1 MLPTEMDRITI
12 AYSLGIHILFVS
24 ISLALP
30 IIMVVAE
37 YIGFKRK
44 NAYFDLLS
52 RRMSKAMVLFFAIGT
67 ASGIAVAVQLLVL
80 WPGFMGLVA
89 SVAILPFYVEVFAFF
104 MEGIALGV
112 YIYSWDKIANRHLH
126 MFFGAMIAFFA
137 NLSGVLIIMVNAWMN
152 TPNGFNISAYLSSG
166 VLTGLSPLSVF
177 GTPSTAIEVM
187 HGLGSTLFTGAFLIL
202 TYFAIKFLFAKSAE
216 LKYYFKSGLK
226 IAFGLVSLVFIPV
239 GLGGTLSMGM
249 LGTLEPA
256 KYSALDMN
264 LVPHSNAY
272 EYLFGWKVPI
282 PGLQSFLLTGKTSG
296 TVPGLSL
303 FPKSDWPPLFVHS
316 TFDLM
321 TIFGIVLGVFIIVS
335 LIAIAVRYYLSKSRN
350 WKHKPRLS
358 QIFDPVYGSFMTYV
372 TIFMGAIAM
381 ITLEL
386 GWITDE
392 VGRQPWIVY
401 DVVKTYAVS
410 NLSGWVIPLGIF
422 IMVMYTFLAI
432 FTVFM
437 VRRILTN
444 EDIVLK
450 LKDYPSWERK
460 ISNSEQPV
468 TMARGSK

>member
-1 MLPTEMDRITI
+1 MFPTEMDRTAI

-37 YIGFKRK
+37 YIGFKRN

-67 ASGIAVAVQLLVL
+67 ASGIAVAVELLVL

-104 MEGIALGV
+104 MEGIALGI
-112 YIYSWDKIANRHLH
+112 YIYSWDKIANRYLH

-152 TPNGFNISAYLSSG
+152 TPNGFNISAYLENG
-166 VLTGLSPLSVF
+166 ALTGLNPLSVF
-177 GTPSTAIEVM
+177 GTPSTLIEVM

-202 TYFAIKFLFAKSAE
+202 TYFAIKFLRAKSTE

-226 IAFGLVSLVFIPV
+226 IALGLVSITFIPV

-256 KYSALDMN
+256 KYAALDMN

-282 PGLQSFLLTGKTSG
+282 PGLQSILLTGKSLG
-296 TVPGLSL
+296 IVPGLSS
-303 FPKSDWPPLFVHS
+303 FPKSDWPPLFVHT

-321 TIFGIVLGVFIIVS
+321 TIFGIILGVFIIVS
-335 LIAIAVRYYLSKSRN
+335 LIAIATRYYISKSRN
-350 WKHKPRLS
+350 LKRKPRLS
-358 QIFDPVYGSFMTYV
+358 RIFDPVTGSFMTYATV
-372 TIFMGAIAM
+372 FMGAIAM

-401 DVVKTYAVS
+401 DVVKTYTVS

-422 IMVMYTFLAI
+422 IMVVYSFLAV

-437 VRRILTN
+437 FKRILTDD
-444 EDIVLK
+444 DILLK
-450 LKDYPSWERK
+450 LKDYQSRERK
-460 ISNSEQPV
+460 ISAGEQLA
-468 TMARGSK
+468 TMAEGSK